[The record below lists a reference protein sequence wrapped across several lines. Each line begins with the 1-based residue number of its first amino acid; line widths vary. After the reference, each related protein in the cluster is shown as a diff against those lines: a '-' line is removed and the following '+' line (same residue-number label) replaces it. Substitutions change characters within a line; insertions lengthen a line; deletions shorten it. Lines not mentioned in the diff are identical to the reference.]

1 MQKFIHDK
9 EQYVLE
15 VKKKHGK
22 TKIDKEL
29 INYRNLKLIKD
40 THIYIYLINYI
51 INLLDN
57 KYLSFIIIINLVFI
71 NCFIYFIILFF
82 QYNLY

>member
-40 THIYIYLINYI
+40 THIYIFNQL
-51 INLLDN
+51 
-57 KYLSFIIIINLVFI
+57 
-71 NCFIYFIILFF
+71 
-82 QYNLY
+82 YN